1 MREVN
6 GTPLRGRPIK
16 VRFAAITTGVRVK
29 NLAPTVTNELL
40 FKAFGVFG
48 QVESS
53 RVSVDDRGKP
63 TGDGIII
70 FTEKKSAVLA
80 YKKCQEES
88 YFITRLI
95 WCGLE

>member
-1 MREVN
+1 MRDLN
-6 GTPLRGRPIK
+6 GHQFRGRSLM

-29 NLAPTVTNELL
+29 NLSPSVTNELL

-48 QVESS
+48 AVEMS
-53 RVSVDDRGKP
+53 RVIVDDRGKP

-70 FTEKKSAVLA
+70 FTEKKAAVLA

-88 YFITRLI
+88 YFITRFV
-95 WCGLE
+95 C